1 MERQQQFKY
10 KEASITSSRLTDFFI
25 DIRSMIVE
33 LVFFEALDKPYI
45 TGQIAVSDDK
55 AVFDGLSFSGTEKL
69 KISMMTELSDT
80 ESEETVMDREFILTG
95 IDTALKSSNSG
106 QSSIY
111 VLSFI
116 DEHAVVSK
124 SKLVSRAIKDD
135 LKIEIL
141 KLVGN
146 ECGKDI
152 DLSYIDETPPPNET
166 PATPIVKTNFKG
178 IIPYMHP
185 LEAAQWLVEKS
196 TTQLGMPVF
205 LYASIHDERLR
216 LGTLEKMLQ
225 QKAWNADIP
234 FIFSPSNTQKQEES
248 PDPTLQYFQV
258 QAMKTSKI
266 QNTMKQMISGGLGAR
281 YTVTD
286 LSNGRTTSQHYSFYR
301 SLGKADEAGV
311 IDITKQNVYNDLY
324 KTPNI
329 SLKLSSGSTVN
340 IEGDYLHNLD
350 SQTYH
355 KVVSRG
361 VYGDK
366 KSLHDEVNSGNY
378 LKQIEAAAYRNAM
391 FKNMID
397 VTVPGPG
404 FIRSGGSVGDR
415 IRINVLSDD
424 NDPDSPSQLD
434 TFRSGD
440 FIVYNTR
447 HTFKDTRHDVAM
459 TVFKLEKGPNDD

>member
-55 AVFDGLSFSGTEKL
+55 AIFDGLSFSGTEKL

-185 LEAAQWLVEKS
+185 LELAQWLVEKS

-216 LGTLEKMLQ
+216 LGT
-225 QKAWNADIP
+225 
-234 FIFSPSNTQKQEES
+234 
-248 PDPTLQYFQV
+248 
-258 QAMKTSKI
+258 
-266 QNTMKQMISGGLGAR
+266 AR
-281 YTVTD
+281 
-286 LSNGRTTSQHYSFYR
+286 
-301 SLGKADEAGV
+301 K
-311 IDITKQNVYNDLY
+311 
-324 KTPNI
+324 
-329 SLKLSSGSTVN
+329 
-340 IEGDYLHNLD
+340 
-350 SQTYH
+350 
-355 KVVSRG
+355 
-361 VYGDK
+361 
-366 KSLHDEVNSGNY
+366 
-378 LKQIEAAAYRNAM
+378 
-391 FKNMID
+391 
-397 VTVPGPG
+397 
-404 FIRSGGSVGDR
+404 
-415 IRINVLSDD
+415 
-424 NDPDSPSQLD
+424 
-434 TFRSGD
+434 
-440 FIVYNTR
+440 
-447 HTFKDTRHDVAM
+447 DVATESM
-459 TVFKLEKGPNDD
+459 ERRHSVYFLTIEYAETRRESRSYTAVLPSTSNEDL

>member
-95 IDTALKSSNSG
+95 IDTAVKSSNSG

-111 VLSFI
+111 VLSFM

-146 ECGKDI
+146 ECGKDV
-152 DLSYIDETPPPNET
+152 DLSYIEETPPPNET

-266 QNTMKQMISGGLGAR
+266 QNTMKQMVSGGLGAR

-286 LSNGRTTSQHYSFYR
+286 LSNGRTTSQHFSFYR

-324 KTPNI
+324 KTPDIN
-329 SLKLSSGSTVN
+329 LKLSSGSTVN

-350 SQTYH
+350 AQTYH
-355 KVVSRG
+355 RVVSRG